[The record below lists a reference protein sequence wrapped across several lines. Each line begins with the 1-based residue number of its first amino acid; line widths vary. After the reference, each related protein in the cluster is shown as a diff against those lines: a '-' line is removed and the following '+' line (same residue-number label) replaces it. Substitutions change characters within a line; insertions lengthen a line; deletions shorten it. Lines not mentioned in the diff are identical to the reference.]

1 MSKFLVNI
9 PYLEGKDINADATL
23 KSYVGKG
30 KPVVVLVYASYCHF
44 CKDVMPTVQ
53 QLAKEAKNFGVVTI
67 QSDAG
72 PADKEAAKAIS
83 KVNTSPG
90 VPAFVGFGKDG
101 KFAKMHLGN
110 RDLNSLMV
118 FGNSL

>member
-9 PYLEGKDINADATL
+9 PYLEGKDINPDATL

-30 KPVVVLVYASYCHF
+30 KPVMLLVYASYCHF
-44 CKDVMPTVQ
+44 CKDVMPAVQ

-90 VPAFVGFGKDG
+90 VPAFLGFDKSG
-101 KFAKMHLGN
+101 KFVKMHSGG
-110 RDLNSLMV
+110 RDIQALIAFANSL
-118 FGNSL
+118 